1 MFSLDSNQER
11 KYSLRKFGDE
21 KQYQHRHQHLRG
33 AIGTPFSFRNF
44 SLLRSGF
51 RQRITVVAPQD
62 LLPLL
67 RVEHGADQPTA
78 YHRQD
83 ATRQQLDD
91 HGVDPEV
98 DLQESVVGFEHVAQV
113 CVVKGV
119 SCFVLYYFPFCYA
132 DRGVGR
138 DAQDQRQDVADADS

>member
-21 KQYQHRHQHLRG
+21 KQYQHRHQHLGG

-44 SLLRSGF
+44 PLLRSGF

-78 YHRQD
+78 NHRQD
-83 ATRQQLDD
+83 ATRQQLDE

-98 DLQESVVGFEHVAQV
+98 DLQESVVGFEHFAQV
-113 CVVKGV
+113 CVVKDV
-119 SCFVLYYFPFCYA
+119 FCFVLDYFLGCYG
-132 DRGVGR
+132 DGDVSR
-138 DAQDQRQDVADADS
+138 DAQDKREDVADADS